1 MDSQEMNLKISA
13 SPHVRSKASTADIM
27 FDVIIALVPA
37 TAVGVYNF
45 GLHALLLVLACIAS
59 SVLAEFLY
67 EYFMKKPITIGDFSA
82 VVTGLLLAMNLPPTL
97 PIWMAV
103 MGSVFAIIVVKQLF
117 GGLGK
122 NFMNPALAARCFL
135 ILSFGAAMTKFTYDG
150 VTTATPLAIIKNGG
164 TYSLKQMFMGFTAG
178 TIGETSALALL
189 IGAAYLLIKR
199 VISPKIPLVYIG
211 TFTIAI
217 AIYAVVKD
225 KDVVNYTLCELCGGG
240 LMLGAWFMATDY
252 VTSPITPVGKII
264 YGVILGLLTF
274 VLRIF
279 GNGAEGVS
287 YAIIMTNLMV
297 PLIEL
302 MSKPKPFG
310 YKADVDEET
319 EKAKKKEDKRSEKS
333 SDKDIDKAATD
344 DKAENTDKAL
354 SDDKTIAVDKNGAD
368 NDTQDKKDIKGIF
381 RAITVIMLITVIMGA
396 ILGTV
401 YSITKEPIEQAE
413 EKAKQAAYKE
423 VLPDAYEIKTF
434 EEGDFDY
441 ESVNYIIKN
450 YGYLNDNIDEISFG
464 VDEEGNLIGYV
475 VVVTTNQGYNGEIT
489 IVVGLEAD
497 ATITGISFLTL
508 DESPGL
514 GMEADKDKFK
524 SQFTGKNVGIDGFNY
539 TKTGAVADNEIDALS
554 GATITT
560 SAVVNAV
567 NAAVTLVVVLGGE

>member
-1 MDSQEMNLKISA
+1 MDDNKTLNLKISA
-13 SPHVRSKASTADIM
+13 SPHVRSKATTADIM

-37 TAVGVYNF
+37 TAIGVYNF
-45 GLHALLLVLACIAS
+45 GLHALLLVIACIVSA
-59 SVLAEFLY
+59 VLAEFLY
-67 EYFMKKPITIGDFSA
+67 EYIFKLPITIGDFSA
-82 VVTGLLLAMNLPPTL
+82 VVTGLLLAMNLPPEL

-103 MGSVFAIIVVKQLF
+103 VGSIFAIIVVKQLF

-135 ILSFGAAMTKFTYDG
+135 ILSFGAAMTRFTYDG

-164 TYSLKQMFMGFTAG
+164 TYSLKDMFLGFTAG
-178 TIGETSALALL
+178 TIGETSAVALL
-189 IGAAYLLIKR
+189 IGALYLLLRR
-199 VISPKIPLVYIG
+199 VISPRIPLVYIG

-217 AIYAVVKD
+217 ALYGAFKD

-252 VTSPITPVGKII
+252 VTSPITPKGKVI
-264 YGVILGLLTF
+264 YGIILGLLTF

-302 MSKPKPFG
+302 LSKPKPFG
-310 YKADVDEET
+310 YQAELSEE
-319 EKAKKKEDKRSEKS
+319 EKKKSKKKAKKDDETDADKSKAASDQSEK
-333 SDKDIDKAATD
+333 
-344 DKAENTDKAL
+344 ETDKTSEEAQ
-354 SDDKTIAVDKNGAD
+354 SPE
-368 NDTQDKKDIKGIF
+368 DKKDIKGIF
-381 RAITVIMLITVIMGA
+381 KAITVIMLITVIMGA

-401 YSITKEPIEQAE
+401 YSITKEPIAQAE
-413 EKAKQAAYKE
+413 EKAKQDAYKE
-423 VLPDAYEIKTF
+423 VFPEADEIITYGD
-434 EEGDFDY
+434 EELDY
-441 ESVNYIIKN
+441 KAVNDVLGN
-450 YGYLNDNIDEISFG
+450 YGYLNDHIDEISLAEDADG
-464 VDEEGNLIGYV
+464 ALAGYV
-475 VVVTTNQGYNGEIT
+475 IVVTTNQGYNGEIKL
-489 IVVGLEAD
+489 VVGLKTD
-497 ATITGISFLTL
+497 LTITGISFLTL
-508 DESPGL
+508 AESPGL

-524 SQFTGKNVGIDGFNY
+524 SQFVGRNVGIDGFNY

-567 NAAVTLVVVLGGE
+567 NAAVTIVAVLGGE